1 MNEKVSLLKELYQDI
16 ASKGQ
21 EGDTMLAHIN
31 PYEAKLLKA
40 HGGSGTINPST
51 GLPEFKGYVKEAI
64 MIGATIATG
73 GTAAPAFGSTAFWA
87 GTAATGFS
95 SAMTLG
101 TALQIGGLGLSA
113 YSKTQERKQG
123 KRTANFQREQV
134 TASNKA
140 DAARNRYNNLLQK
153 RQRLSTIR
161 SARVQQGR
169 VEAATGGG
177 GLGAGGT
184 SGFSGA
190 VGAIGTQAS
199 ANLGNINVAQDTGNQ
214 ISGFNTAA
222 ANYGSQANTAASKG
236 AMWSNADTLGG
247 TLMTQGKGIA
257 NIFGKA

>member
-1 MNEKVSLLKELYQDI
+1 M
-16 ASKGQ
+16 SK
-21 EGDTMLAHIN
+21 
-31 PYEAKLLKA
+31 KA
-40 HGGSGTINPST
+40 VVAVA
-51 GLPEFKGYVKEAI
+51 L
-64 MIGATIATG
+64 IGAAVATG
-73 GTAAPAFGSTAFWA
+73 GLSAAASGGAWGAAGGLGSI
-87 GTAATGFS
+87 GTAGVVGGGLSF
-95 SAMTLG
+95 G
-101 TALQIGGLGLSA
+101 TALQVGGLAMQG
-113 YSKTQERKQG
+113 YSKIQERKYQKKQSG
-123 KRTANFQREQV
+123 FQQQQV
-134 TASNKA
+134 AASNKA

-222 ANYGSQANTAASKG
+222 ANYGSQANTAASRG
-236 AMWSNADTLGG
+236 TMWSNVDTLGG
-247 TLMTQGKGIA
+247 TLMTKGPEIS
-257 NIFGKA
+257 NIFGKVGKAFG